1 MNDVVSRNFYFVLL
15 YINSLSRN
23 NDLDR
28 TQVFCAT
35 YDLLSRKF
43 DLVKNVVFMCS
54 NVRFRNGKKHLVFL
68 LVFQYT
74 SEWFFE
80 TQNKKESCLD

>member
-1 MNDVVSRNFYFVLL
+1 ML
-15 YINSLSRN
+15 YNNSLSRN
-23 NDLDR
+23 NDLGR

-43 DLVKNVVFMCS
+43 DLVKSVVLICS
-54 NVRFRNGKKHLVFL
+54 NVRFRNKKKHLVFL

-74 SEWFFE
+74 SEWFFK